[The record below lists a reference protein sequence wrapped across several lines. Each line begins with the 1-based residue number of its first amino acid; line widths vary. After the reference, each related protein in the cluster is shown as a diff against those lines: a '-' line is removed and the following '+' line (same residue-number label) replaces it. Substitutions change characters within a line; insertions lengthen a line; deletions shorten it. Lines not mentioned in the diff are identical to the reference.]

1 MKPARSLGD
10 NGKAVLSTFKKFS
23 PKKAPGIEQESS
35 LRFDAFDGTEWKY
48 VGAGRLL
55 FIHCTMHITIFN
67 CNVFTTMLILKLRK
81 LHLVP
86 FAN

>member
-10 NGKAVLSTFKKFS
+10 DGKAVLSTFKKFS

-48 VGAGRLL
+48 VGAGQLHPFIAPYTQPNAYHLL
-55 FIHCTMHITIFN
+55 KIKT
-67 CNVFTTMLILKLRK
+67 
-81 LHLVP
+81 
-86 FAN
+86 